1 MAGDSSK
8 GKSYDRRL
16 ALAQRAVACPGW
28 KPMGGMLVDVPLAGR
43 ARLYDLGHG
52 TLRLDGPGKA
62 TLTNRRNAGRVASML
77 PVLTDH
83 GTLGCLREL
92 VQQAWP
98 LPGAYLQVTRVSY
111 TEWLVSLV
119 GQTLGKGT
127 TEGEALVHALEVAGL
142 MRDWPVKSWAVGRPM
157 LEQAVEHWAAH
168 RSILEQAVE
177 QVHRKTS

>member
-1 MAGDSSK
+1 MPKEK
-8 GKSYDRRL
+8 GYNHRL

-111 TEWLVSLV
+111 TEWVV
-119 GQTLGKGT
+119 TFMGQVIGKGA

-142 MRDWPVKSWAVGRPM
+142 MKDWPGKG
-157 LEQAVEHWAAH
+157 WAAN

-177 QVHRKTS
+177 QVHRKELVTP